1 MGSKSTNLKKLYNSC
16 MTETYNSFDEI
27 KDPKFRRTIEGLA
40 KLYYDGDV
48 NAALNH
54 YNNIDEIMGTIFIK
68 PSNHSSMIANLRFT
82 NH

>member
-1 MGSKSTNLKKLYNSC
+1 

-54 YNNIDEIMGTIFIK
+54 YNNIDEIMGTIFVVVPK
-68 PSNHSSMIANLRFT
+68 TNLPASR
-82 NH
+82 NQEVK